1 MYKMVDNL
9 YNDIESDANI
19 KEILTNAQDKLVI
32 LMFYSKGNPNS
43 RRLLGHMEK
52 IALNHCLSIFC
63 VINMDKVQERDS
75 RFFNNVTVPQFDF
88 YYQTNRFAT
97 YTNLNTDKDIEQ
109 CVRMAEQYVVTQN
122 NSRNNGQNNQSV
134 NMFGSNSQMNTMN
147 QINPMLV
154 QQQILNNMQMTNPQM
169 YTYLLQNPMTL
180 NQLTQQQI
188 QQMQQMQQMQKQ
200 PMQSGMTNMINM
212 PNVSNMIGMSNM
224 NSIPN
229 TIPQIPTNIATN
241 QSSIPSIPS
250 LSTNNNDPL
259 PTMQQLEKWFKL
271 FQMMSAMG
279 ILNTSAT
286 PIIPEQNQNQS
297 NDEYEIEAV
306 LPDGRKIYKLP
317 DGRFGVCK

>member
-188 QQMQQMQQMQKQ
+188 QQMQQMQKQ

>member
-1 MYKMVDNL
+1 MVDNL

-188 QQMQQMQQMQKQ
+188 QQMQQMQKQ